1 MTNFFIGTATTAN
14 NLHLLNLIATSYLL
28 KTCGI
33 LGTLLSAFFYLVFTS
48 HFKNM

>member
-28 KTCGI
+28 KTCI